1 MGLFFQKMMVNHFLD
16 IKNQSAKIKIK
27 ESAGP
32 TAEISGFL
40 TRKGFGMTNKM
51 RCFAARVRGLQV
63 ICDDEF
69 NGFCCN
75 WFFHIWL

>member
-1 MGLFFQKMMVNHFLD
+1 MD

-51 RCFAARVRGLQV
+51 RSFAARDRELQV
-63 ICDDEF
+63 IGGDDF
-69 NGFCCN
+69 KQFYCH
-75 WFFHIWL
+75 WFFHIWVINGFILGF

>member
-1 MGLFFQKMMVNHFLD
+1 MD

-40 TRKGFGMTNKM
+40 TRKEFGMTNKM
-51 RCFAARVRGLQV
+51 RSFAARVRGLQV

-69 NGFCCN
+69 NGFCSH
-75 WFFHIWL
+75 WFFHIWLYIGFLGAVF